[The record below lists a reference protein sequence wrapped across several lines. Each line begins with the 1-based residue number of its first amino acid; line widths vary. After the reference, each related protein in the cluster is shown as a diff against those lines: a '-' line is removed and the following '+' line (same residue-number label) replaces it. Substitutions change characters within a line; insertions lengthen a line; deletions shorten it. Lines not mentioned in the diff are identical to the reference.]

1 MISKF
6 GVENKNVIEALL
18 ERLTM
23 IDSPNFTY
31 RNIKRGVSKFKL
43 LNNRGWDQT
52 EYRGRIWG

>member
-31 RNIKRGVSKFKL
+31 RNIKYFGFVVLEMLTITTGYTHVIKL
-43 LNNRGWDQT
+43 
-52 EYRGRIWG
+52 E